1 MLERPAPQSCKQQV
15 AAAFS
20 RAATTYDSV
29 ADFQRAVG
37 ARLLSLLPE
46 QQSHPLTAQ
55 TAVQQWL
62 DIGCGTGHF
71 CQQLQQRWPS
81 AQGIGLDL
89 AEGMLDFARTRCPE
103 IRYICADAEQL
114 PLQDNSQD
122 LVFSSLALQWC
133 SDFPRVLSEIK
144 RVLKPGGVLLFSSL
158 AEGSLIELRHSWQAV
173 DNLAHVNQFRP
184 LSLYQDFTA
193 SCGLQLLDVHCHTHT
208 YHYAKVR
215 DLTHELKY
223 LGADHLQAGRAPGL
237 VGRQGLQR
245 LLDAY
250 ETYRQPQGLPAT
262 WQVIYGVLRKES
274 SV

>member
-1 MLERPAPQSCKQQV
+1 MLECPAQQQNKQQV

-20 RAATTYDSV
+20 RAAATYDSV

-37 ARLLSLLPE
+37 ARLLSLAPQQFTE
-46 QQSHPLTAQ
+46 QAQ
-55 TAVQQWL
+55 LQHWL

-89 AEGMLDFARTRCPE
+89 AEGMLNFARTRCPQ
-103 IRYICADAEQL
+103 ISYICADAEHL

-133 SDFPRVLSEIK
+133 TDFSSVLAQIK

-158 AEGSLIELRHSWQAV
+158 ADGSLLELRNSWQAV
-173 DNLAHVNQFRP
+173 DNSPHVNQFRS
-184 LSLYQDFTA
+184 LSLYQDLSA
-193 SCGLQLLDVHCHTHT
+193 NSGLQVLDVHCHTHT
-208 YHYAKVR
+208 YHYQKVR
-215 DLTHELKY
+215 ELTHELKH
-223 LGADHLQAGRAPGL
+223 LGADHVQAGRAQGL
-237 VGRQGLQR
+237 LSRQGFQR

-250 ETYRQPQGLPAT
+250 EGYRQPQGLPAT
-262 WQVIYGVLRKES
+262 WQVIYGVLRKED
-274 SV
+274 

>member
-1 MLERPAPQSCKQQV
+1 MLERALQSQSKQQV

-20 RAATTYDSV
+20 RAADTYDSV

-46 QQSHPLTAQ
+46 LTPSALKSVQS
-55 TAVQQWL
+55 WL

-71 CQQLQQRWPS
+71 CQQLQQRWPH

-89 AEGMLDFARTRCPE
+89 AQGMLTVARRRCPASS
-103 IRYICADAEQL
+103 YLCADAEHL
-114 PLQDNSQD
+114 PLRANSQD

-133 SDFPRVLSEIK
+133 ADFAQVLSEIK
-144 RVLKPGGVLLFSSL
+144 RILKPGGVLLFSSV
-158 AEGSLIELRHSWQAV
+158 ADGSLLELRNSWQAV
-173 DNLAHVNQFRP
+173 DNTAHVNQFRP
-184 LSLYQDFTA
+184 LSLYQDLTA
-193 SCGLQLLDVHCHTHT
+193 TSGLQVLDLHCHTHV
-208 YHYAKVR
+208 YHYLKVR
-215 DLTHELKY
+215 DLTHELKH

-250 ETYRQPQGLPAT
+250 ESYRQPQGLPAT
-262 WQVIYGVLRKES
+262 WQVVYGLLRKEEL
-274 SV
+274 V